1 MVSDTVLVQYASAG
15 VVASGLLC
23 VFSSSALFPTKVSIG
38 EVSRRNPV
46 PWSPRGFG
54 GSGERGRSPV
64 FGLMWGTIF
73 LTQFVFSISIFV
85 YALRQEDVVDEQSI
99 FNQCACT
106 AASFLLA
113 SVWTPLFSE
122 EKTWTFLLSSVLLIT
137 SSIISTCGAVFS
149 KPFFVEEW
157 YAVFGGVATTFFAGW
172 CIVAAG
178 LSVGIVTRVNNH
190 GLDAPER
197 KDTPKS
203 SFFPLVLS
211 VISIV
216 LAIVFANPVLPVPLL
231 ITLLFVPGITN
242 DWKVWV
248 PAIVCVVSIGVAVA
262 MVLVYRASGYP
273 F

>member
-1 MVSDTVLVQYASAG
+1 MVSDVVVVQYAAAG
-15 VVASGLLC
+15 VVAAGLLC

-54 GSGERGRSPV
+54 GSGERGKSPV
-64 FGLMWGTIF
+64 FGLMWGIIF
-73 LTQFVFSISIFV
+73 STQFAFSISTFV
-85 YALRQEDVVDEQSI
+85 YALRQDEVVDDQSL
-99 FNQCACT
+99 FNQCACV
-106 AASFLLA
+106 AGSFLLA

-122 EKTWTFLLSSVLLIT
+122 EKTWTFLLSSVLLVTTAIL
-137 SSIISTCGAVFS
+137 STCGAVFS

-157 YAVFGGVATTFFAGW
+157 YTIFGGVATTFFAGW
-172 CIVAAG
+172 CLVAAG

-190 GLDAPER
+190 GLNAPER
-197 KDTPKS
+197 KDTPTN

-211 VISIV
+211 IV
-216 LAIVFANPVLPVPLL
+216 AAILAILFANPVLPVPLL
-231 ITLLFVPGITN
+231 LTLPFVPGITN
-242 DWKVWV
+242 QWRVWV
-248 PAIVCVVSIGVAVA
+248 PAIVCVVGIGVGGA